1 MSTPQSSAVQTTQR
15 SVTSKANTQ
24 ICYAC
29 LVSHL
34 HAFKMTIHS
43 TIPKQ
48 TPKREFL
55 PSPTSIFRLIG
66 LNQLL
71 PGFESN
77 QDVRPVMAG
86 CNSWSVVLLC
96 ILYQQEMLRK
106 HAAERRE
113 VWPKGMRMRAYSIP
127 RCVDETERRQ
137 G

>member
-48 TPKREFL
+48 TPKREFF
-55 PSPTSIFRLIG
+55 PSPRFWLIG
-66 LNQLL
+66 LNQIN
-71 PGFESN
+71 FC
-77 QDVRPVMAG
+77 PVLSQIRMLGQLWLAANHG
-86 CNSWSVVLLC
+86 Q
-96 ILYQQEMLRK
+96 LYFFADNYEKEMLQK
-106 HAAERRE
+106 HSAERRE
-113 VWPKGMRMRAYSIP
+113 VWPKGMRAYSMP
-127 RCVDETERRQ
+127 RCTDETERRQ